1 MIEHSLY
8 DYVVRNRYFAATQL
22 SRFTIDANE
31 RSLLRVCTVGICNH
45 RRLYRFQSPA
55 CVAGSLRDVSIF
67 FLIASHARC
76 ALIVPKRCGS
86 RGVTR
91 CASRSRLRLSI
102 RGSDRG
108 GRKKKHGRFISDGRQ
123 LSRTLQSGACVYFF
137 FPLYFFLRVVKLQY
151 TGCCRLLKDPF
162 RLV

>member
-1 MIEHSLY
+1 MRMRDHSCASVPSESAITGGYTGSNPRLAWQ
-8 DYVVRNRYFAATQL
+8 DRYATC
-22 SRFTIDANE
+22 
-31 RSLLRVCTVGICNH
+31 LL
-45 RRLYRFQSPA
+45 
-55 CVAGSLRDVSIF
+55 F

-76 ALIVPKRCGS
+76 ALIVPKRRGS

-102 RGSDRG
+102 KGSDRG

-123 LSRTLQSGACVYFF
+123 LSRTPQSGACVYFF